1 MEVPTWL
8 TRLLV
13 IGSIATAIAANLTNI
28 RPVYGIAA
36 MVIAGVIG
44 AFGDGFKQFILP
56 GGVTVA
62 GLLLTGGAVVAFIVS
77 DANGTLFSFIPAN
90 VYALLAQ
97 IGPILT
103 ILGGK
108 LKSAPTE
115 PVI

>member
-1 MEVPTWL
+1 MEVPIWL

-13 IGSIATAIAANLTNI
+13 IGSIATAIATNLTNI
-28 RPVYGIAA
+28 KPVYGIAA
-36 MVIAGVIG
+36 MVVAGVIG

-62 GLLLTGGAVVAFIVS
+62 GLLLTAGAVVLYITS
-77 DANGTLFSFIPAN
+77 NDTGLFSFIPEHAL
-90 VYALLAQ
+90 ALLAQ

-108 LKSAPTE
+108 LKSAPVE
-115 PVI
+115 PTV